1 MRSLVTADWEL
12 NPLDEL
18 GLRASVIEACRRRGI
33 FAAEAGSLAV
43 NALLLDVA
51 RDDEWRK
58 HEATFRNWVDLA
70 IQFDIEEQRA
80 ATPEDG
86 GDVFI
91 PDAPQPG
98 RPFAQQ
104 APPVRSDVFETTT
117 QDDLPAASLL
127 ANAIIAWFAALK
139 PDERQR
145 LGLLP
150 DPPLQRPHFHS
161 NRRVTSDGTVR
172 FGLVVQL
179 VQMQP
184 LVVVGTSR
192 TFPTGLTLVID
203 VTGKVRFVIAS
214 APYGSRGQDLE
225 KMAASATTNALGWL
239 INDPLADPF
248 AVDYHGMHEARS

>member
-1 MRSLVTADWEL
+1 
-12 NPLDEL
+12 
-18 GLRASVIEACRRRGI
+18 
-33 FAAEAGSLAV
+33 
-43 NALLLDVA
+43 
-51 RDDEWRK
+51 
-58 HEATFRNWVDLA
+58 
-70 IQFDIEEQRA
+70 
-80 ATPEDG
+80 
-86 GDVFI
+86 
-91 PDAPQPG
+91 
-98 RPFAQQ
+98 
-104 APPVRSDVFETTT
+104 
-117 QDDLPAASLL
+117 
-127 ANAIIAWFAALK
+127 
-139 PDERQR
+139 
-145 LGLLP
+145 
-150 DPPLQRPHFHS
+150 
-161 NRRVTSDGTVR
+161 VTSDGTVR